1 MSRTPVKLFL
11 DEHIWRGLTE
21 ALHARGYDALHV
33 QDVQRGGMDDDE
45 QLAFAAEQGR
55 AVLTYNM
62 KDFAPLATVW
72 YEVGRNHAGIILSE
86 ELEHGELLRRVEKML
101 KAISAE
107 EMINAVRYLQ
117 EFK

>member
-1 MSRTPVKLFL
+1 
-11 DEHIWRGLTE
+11 
-21 ALHARGYDALHV
+21 
-33 QDVQRGGMDDDE
+33 MDDDE

-72 YEVGRNHAGIILSE
+72 YEAGRNHAGIILSE
-86 ELEHGELLRRVEKML
+86 ELEHGELLRWVEKML